1 MRSHENDC
9 IYPDTSLQ
17 IGALQKGKKFYKNAI
32 KLIEGKYKK
41 YVVPKDAS
49 WFEKDS
55 SYFGGYNAKFLLNNG
70 LEKLF
75 KLYVECRKRKKIL
88 CVELSLRGKD
98 LFGKTLGHANMLI
111 FNYKTFTLERYEP
124 HGEKTGFGF
133 DSDYVDKVLEKLA
146 LFFRD
151 MGQIIKYIP
160 PNLTCPLFKG
170 KKKGFQ
176 ELEAQNKIDER
187 VRINLLNALKFEKVG
202 YCVMWSMFIMD
213 LRLRFPEVKPVK
225 LFSTALESINDKG
238 GDSLNRFIRGFTNR
252 FVDDLRETFEGY
264 DEELLKDIKTISK
277 ADNAKLLKRVNKLLN
292 IKDQTEE
299 PEISKIQSKLEKMLK
314 DIKRK

>member
-1 MRSHENDC
+1 KTQQEETLSSVIETYKELRENGLKTPIYAGRNWIKKYAYVTILRSHENDC

-160 PNLTCPLFKG
+160 P
-170 KKKGFQ
+170 
-176 ELEAQNKIDER
+176 
-187 VRINLLNALKFEKVG
+187 
-202 YCVMWSMFIMD
+202 
-213 LRLRFPEVKPVK
+213 
-225 LFSTALESINDKG
+225 
-238 GDSLNRFIRGFTNR
+238 
-252 FVDDLRETFEGY
+252 
-264 DEELLKDIKTISK
+264 
-277 ADNAKLLKRVNKLLN
+277 
-292 IKDQTEE
+292 
-299 PEISKIQSKLEKMLK
+299 
-314 DIKRK
+314 